1 MIWRSLLIVATP
13 YKSDVVV
20 GCTHSPSQLKV
31 CWWNKL
37 FMYFGS
43 EHTNETMCV
52 LHIHARQ
59 SRCMCTKSV
68 MSLSDI
74 VVALHVRLLVHYTL
88 CCISRIAHKSETKSL
103 AAHDPLGNSREALPL
118 RGGGSAECPQK
129 HKRRVR
135 RGSREQKNT
144 EHTNQS
150 E

>member
-1 MIWRSLLIVATP
+1 
-13 YKSDVVV
+13 
-20 GCTHSPSQLKV
+20 
-31 CWWNKL
+31 
-37 FMYFGS
+37 MYFGS

-103 AAHDPLGNSREALPL
+103 AAHDPLGNSRCV
-118 RGGGSAECPQK
+118 G
-129 HKRRVR
+129 
-135 RGSREQKNT
+135 
-144 EHTNQS
+144 
-150 E
+150 